1 MWRVEKKRE
10 NGIKEGGAIKIENEE
25 IKRET
30 HEQSRTNF
38 VIKPERNI

>member
-1 MWRVEKKRE
+1 MKRE
-10 NGIKEGGAIKIENEE
+10 KGIKEGRAMRKEDGE

-30 HEQSRTNF
+30 EEQSRTNF